1 MEPSHEAIIWIAG
14 ICVAT
19 VLSTAVASLAIWM
32 RGIGQRLREAE
43 RDLYHAT
50 ESLKERREHNAK
62 VWECLNEIK
71 SRVTRIEAN
80 QSASSRGDSNR

>member
-1 MEPSHEAIIWIAG
+1 MEYLATIELLFAAA
-14 ICVAT
+14 AT
-19 VLSTAVASLAIWM
+19 VAVSGIAIWA
-32 RGIGQRLREAE
+32 RGISSRLREVE

-71 SRVTRIEAN
+71 NRVTRIEAN
-80 QSASSRGDSNR
+80 QAIASKGVSDR